1 MVVQICFIF
10 AQKMIS
16 KKNSI
21 MSQQVCIKNDLN
33 INIVIFSGEEELKKI
48 IKIQSNIRGMEM
60 RDKIKLKSK
69 NKRIIQPKETVR
81 KFDVLNSDNNII
93 KETDENEREKY
104 EKIIVNKIYIFIII
118 KYSHKQ
124 I

>member
-10 AQKMIS
+10 AQKKKN

>member
-1 MVVQICFIF
+1 MVVQIYFNC

-21 MSQQVCIKNDLN
+21 TSQQVCIKNDLN
-33 INIVIFSGEEELKKI
+33 INIVLFSGEEELKKI

-69 NKRIIQPKETVR
+69 NKRLIQPKESSGNL
-81 KFDVLNSDNNII
+81 DVLNRENNII
-93 KETDENEREKY
+93 KETDENEKEKY
-104 EKIIVNKIYIFIII
+104 EKIIVNKKYIFIII

>member
-1 MVVQICFIF
+1 
-10 AQKMIS
+10 MIS

-21 MSQQVCIKNDLN
+21 TSQQVCIKNDLN
-33 INIVIFSGEEELKKI
+33 INIVLFSGEEELKKI

-69 NKRIIQPKETVR
+69 NKRLIQPKESNEKV
-81 KFDVLNSDNNII
+81 DVLNSENNII
-93 KETDENEREKY
+93 KETDENEKEKY
-104 EKIIVNKIYIFIII
+104 EKIIVNKKYIFIII
-118 KYSHKQ
+118 KYSLKL

>member
-1 MVVQICFIF
+1 MVVQIYFNC

-21 MSQQVCIKNDLN
+21 TSQQVCIKNDLN
-33 INIVIFSGEEELKKI
+33 INIVLFSGEEELKKI

-69 NKRIIQPKETVR
+69 NKRLIQPKQSNEKV
-81 KFDVLNSDNNII
+81 DVLNSENNII
-93 KETDENEREKY
+93 KETDENEKEKY
-104 EKIIVNKIYIFIII
+104 EKIIVNKKYIFIII
-118 KYSHKQ
+118 KYSLKL

>member
-1 MVVQICFIF
+1 MVVQIYFNC

-21 MSQQVCIKNDLN
+21 TSQQVCIKNDLN
-33 INIVIFSGEEELKKI
+33 INIVLFSGEEELKKI

-69 NKRIIQPKETVR
+69 NKRLIQPKESNEKV
-81 KFDVLNSDNNII
+81 DVLNSENNIF
-93 KETDENEREKY
+93 KETDENEKEKY
-104 EKIIVNKIYIFIII
+104 EKIIVNKKYIFIII

>member
-1 MVVQICFIF
+1 
-10 AQKMIS
+10 
-16 KKNSI
+16 

>member
-1 MVVQICFIF
+1 MVVQIYFNC

-21 MSQQVCIKNDLN
+21 TSQQVCIKNDLN
-33 INIVIFSGEEELKKI
+33 INIVLFSGEEELKKI

-69 NKRIIQPKETVR
+69 NKRLIQPKESNEKV
-81 KFDVLNSDNNII
+81 DVLNSENNII
-93 KETDENEREKY
+93 KETDENEKEKY
-104 EKIIVNKIYIFIII
+104 EKIIVNKKYIFIII
-118 KYSHKQ
+118 KYSLKL